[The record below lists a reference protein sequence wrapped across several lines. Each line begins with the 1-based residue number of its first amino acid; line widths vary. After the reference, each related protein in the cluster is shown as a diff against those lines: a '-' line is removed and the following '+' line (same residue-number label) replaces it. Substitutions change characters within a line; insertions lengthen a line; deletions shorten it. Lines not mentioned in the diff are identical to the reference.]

1 VHVARLL
8 LFPGLLGIL
17 ATPLAA
23 QRHWSIGVE
32 VGKASFNG
40 HASATV
46 NSVETA
52 AHPSPAT
59 TFGFRVSRTG
69 TRVAFSLGVLFA
81 STGVRFEDEDIGAES
96 RDILGLV
103 EVSPQVSFVL
113 LRPREAA
120 FRVHLGAVLDHWS
133 PEGASTRTSLGGVG
147 GFSLGVPF
155 SSRVSVEARW
165 EMVLTGSVFEE
176 GELPPQFGLESGW
189 SDRWVLGV
197 TYRL

>member
-1 VHVARLL
+1 MRAARLL

-17 ATPLAA
+17 AAPLAA
-23 QRHWSIGVE
+23 QQHWGLAVE

-59 TFGFRVSRTG
+59 TWGLRVSRTG
-69 TRVAFSLGVLFA
+69 PKVGFSLGLSFA
-81 STGVRFEDEDIGAES
+81 TTGVRFEDEDFGVES

-120 FRVHLGAVLDHWS
+120 LRIHLGAVLDHWD
-133 PEGASTRTSLGGVG
+133 PDGGATRTTLGGLG
-147 GFSLGVPF
+147 GLSLDVPF
-155 SSRVSVEARW
+155 SSRVSAEARW
-165 EMVLTGSVFEE
+165 EMVLTGSAFEE
-176 GELPPQFGLESGW
+176 GELPPEFSLKSGR
-189 SDRWVLGV
+189 SARWVLGV
-197 TYRL
+197 KYRL